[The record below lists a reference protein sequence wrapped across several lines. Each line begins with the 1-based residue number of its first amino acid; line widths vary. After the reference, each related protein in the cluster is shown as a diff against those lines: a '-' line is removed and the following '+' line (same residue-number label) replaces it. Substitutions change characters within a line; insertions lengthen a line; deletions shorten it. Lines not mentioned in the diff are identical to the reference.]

1 MIRFMSTLLAL
12 VLMQDLNGQSMTG
25 NGDDFFQAM
34 GKMYVVVAIIVVIFI
49 GIILY
54 LWRLDRKISQLE
66 NKQSK

>member
-1 MIRFMSTLLAL
+1 MIRFLSTLLAL
-12 VLMQDLNGQSMTG
+12 VLMQDLNGQSMTA
-25 NGDDFFQAM
+25 NGEDFFQAM

>member
-1 MIRFMSTLLAL
+1 MIRFLSTLLAL
-12 VLMQDLNGQSMTG
+12 VLMQDLNGQSITS
-25 NGDDFFQAM
+25 NGEDFFQAM